1 MLKIKL
7 ISFLVAILMLATLLS
22 SCDYIS
28 SKLQGEQGIQGVPG
42 QNGLDGKDGVNGK
55 DDASLLSG
63 IGVPTDDLGKAQDS
77 YIDLETWDF
86 YVKNKNKWILQS
98 NLKTDQD
105 DIEELKII
113 IEDLQKQINDLKEQE
128 KKFAPINN
136 TDLTLSGT
144 ASIDKNNIVTI
155 GGGAANKAYL
165 NGDFQSNHFSMSA
178 KFKVESK
185 SDFSFVIGKD
195 SSYYGF
201 WIELMNDGEKSYL
214 NIYKDLLGNVNASPS
229 ISCELDFTLESNK
242 EYLVQL
248 TFDTLVEESPRK
260 EMRVEI
266 FGKSNEYYT
275 YTTNCNAYGVPFY
288 YSNSTTCLVSSY
300 SLSINHY
307 YDIENAKVAIF
318 GHSFVE
324 GDSLGIQRSQG
335 FAYLLEDYFGE
346 GKILNFG
353 LGGDAISAMSN
364 KISNSEKFIKNCD
377 YALLCIGT
385 NDRGLSSE
393 TFISK
398 LKECISKLE
407 TIEITPILFTIPHA
421 HYEMTDDMLR
431 INDWI
436 RSSGY
441 HYVDMYEVFANSD
454 GTCKTELFMPDKI
467 HPTVQGHLYI
477 YNRIKFD
484 CPFLF

>member
-1 MLKIKL
+1 MLKIKF
-7 ISFLVAILMLATLLS
+7 ISFLAAILMLSTMLS
-22 SCDYIS
+22 SCNYIS
-28 SKLQGEQGIQGVPG
+28 AKLQGEQGIQGVPG

-55 DDASLLSG
+55 DGASLLSG
-63 IGVPTDDLGKAQDS
+63 RGVPADDLGKAQDS
-77 YIDLETWDF
+77 YIDLDTWDF
-86 YVKNKNKWILQS
+86 YVKNENKWILQS
-98 NLKTDQD
+98 NLKTNQD
-105 DIEELKII
+105 NIEELKII
-113 IEDLQKQINDLKEQE
+113 IEDLKNQLAASEE
-128 KKFAPINN
+128 KSPTCINN
-136 TDLTLSGT
+136 TDLTLLGK
-144 ASIDKNNIVTI
+144 ASIDENNVVTV
-155 GGGAANKAYL
+155 GGGSENKALL
-165 NGDFQSNHFSMSA
+165 NGGFQSNHFSMFA
-178 KFKVESK
+178 KFKILEG
-185 SDFSFVIGKD
+185 DNFSFVIGKGG
-195 SSYYGF
+195 SYYGF
-201 WIELMNDGEKSYL
+201 WIELVNRDEKSYL

-266 FGKSNEYYT
+266 FGESNEYYT

-364 KISNSEKFIKNCD
+364 KISNSERFIKNCD

-385 NDRGLSSE
+385 NDRGLNSE
-393 TFISK
+393 NFISK

-407 TIEITPILFTIPHA
+407 KIGVTPILFTIPHTN
-421 HYEMTDDMLR
+421 YEMTDDMIR
-431 INDWI
+431 INNWI

-441 HYVDMYEVFANSD
+441 YYVDMYKVFANSD
-454 GTCKTELFMPDKI
+454 GTCKTELFMSDKI
-467 HPTVQGHLYI
+467 HPTIEGHSYI
-477 YNRIKFD
+477 YNRIKLD